1 MNILITGANGYLA
14 KKFVKELASV
24 NKHHLFLLVRKNTN
38 VEYLV
43 KYVNKENLIFY
54 DDTIESL
61 NKMKKKKINLVF
73 HLANYYPDSKR
84 PAMPEKIIS
93 SNLTLI
99 INVITILGNKSNFKI
114 INISSNAADNDS
126 TLYGNV
132 KLTTEKFLAENYNC
146 STYRLHDT
154 YGEQDPR
161 PKLIN
166 KLITHSRDGKAFKM
180 KSPPNKQIHLIYVKD
195 VISAFLSIVE
205 NHEDYEE
212 YDSTKSSIINHIYSD
227 TMTLKEVIETFNSV
241 SNKKVNVTW
250 LKNNDLLQD
259 LKSPGNFP
267 INWKPKYDLATGL
280 REILNL

>member
-14 KKFVKELASV
+14 KKFVKELVSF
-24 NKHHLFLLVRKNTN
+24 NKHHLFLLVRKDSN
-38 VEYLV
+38 VEYLI

-61 NKMKKKKINLVF
+61 NIIKKKKIDLVF
-73 HLANYYPDSKR
+73 HLANYYPDSTR
-84 PAMPEKIIS
+84 PAIPEKIIS

-99 INVITILGNKSNFKI
+99 INIATILGNKSNFKI

-132 KLTTEKFLAENYNC
+132 KLITEKFLAENYNC

-166 KLITHSRDGKAFKM
+166 KLITYSHDGKIFEM
-180 KSPPNKQIHLIYVKD
+180 KSPPNKLINLIYVKD
-195 VISAFLSIVE
+195 VISAFLSIIE
-205 NHEDYEE
+205 NYEDYGEC
-212 YDSTKSSIINHIYSD
+212 DSAKHLTIKHIYSD

-241 SNKKVNVTW
+241 SNKKVNISW
-250 LKNNDLLQD
+250 QKNNDISQD
-259 LKSPGNFP
+259 MKTPRNFP
-267 INWKPKYDLATGL
+267 NNWKPKYDLAAGL
-280 REILNL
+280 TEILKL